1 MRLWFVVM
9 RQHPRKHPDLNQL
22 ILGEILEEAAAPI
35 LAASAI
41 EDLAR
46 KKRSAAA
53 RKIGRIKEWEGKGS
67 QTVWPKN

>member
-1 MRLWFVVM
+1 M
-9 RQHPRKHPDLNQL
+9 RQYPRKHPDLNQL

-53 RKIGRIKEWEGKGS
+53 GRLGGLKSGKARAAKRS
-67 QTVWPKN
+67 AKN